1 MGRVLWRL
9 DLLTMSVWSIVNTQQ
24 IWSGSVWSLLKIN
37 PNVVDLCR
45 EKTHQGASD
54 VVSHSR
60 GQVEAYL
67 TVHEIL
73 PEASKGADGG
83 LWCEL
88 TVFAGNRFAT
98 LEFIFTLL
106 DFD

>member
-1 MGRVLWRL
+1 VNLYRVKTRQGLSDAASR
-9 DLLTMSVWSIVNTQQ
+9 
-24 IWSGSVWSLLKIN
+24 SL
-37 PNVVDLCR
+37 
-45 EKTHQGASD
+45 
-54 VVSHSR
+54 

-67 TVHEIL
+67 TVREIL